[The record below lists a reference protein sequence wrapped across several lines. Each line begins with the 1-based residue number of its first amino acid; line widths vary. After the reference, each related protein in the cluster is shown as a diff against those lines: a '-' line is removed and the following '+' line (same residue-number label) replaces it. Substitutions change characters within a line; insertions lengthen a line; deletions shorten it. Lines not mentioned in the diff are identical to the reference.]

1 MMVASSWHLDSLAW
15 VQSLWRWVGRGFTLH
30 CIEATLATKS
40 GDSLLMSQSSWKE
53 GYPPPQTLSYIR
65 RDNAGRR
72 GAGGEVVTGESRD
85 RNCQLRFTCVVGQKE
100 EKLG

>member
-1 MMVASSWHLDSLAW
+1 M
-15 VQSLWRWVGRGFTLH
+15 H

-53 GYPPPQTLSYIR
+53 SYPPPDPVLHQKRQCRQKGNR
-65 RDNAGRR
+65 RSGRHR
-72 GAGGEVVTGESRD
+72 RVEKPKLPVEIHLCDGPS
-85 RNCQLRFTCVVGQKE
+85 LMGQKE